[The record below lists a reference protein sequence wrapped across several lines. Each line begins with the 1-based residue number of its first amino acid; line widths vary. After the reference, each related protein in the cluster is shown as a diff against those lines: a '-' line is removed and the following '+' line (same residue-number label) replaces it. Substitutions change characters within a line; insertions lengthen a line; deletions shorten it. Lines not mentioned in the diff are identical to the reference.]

1 MDPTFL
7 SAIGLI
13 LVFVGFAIAFI
24 AVALLVLAGAK
35 GRERIKG
42 GGAVV
47 IGPFPLIFGADKES
61 VKTLLLLSV
70 FVIILMFV
78 FTVFF
83 YFWSK

>member
-1 MDPTFL
+1 MDSTLL

-13 LVFVGFAIAFI
+13 LVLIGFAIAFI
-24 AVALLVLAGAK
+24 AVALLVLAGVK

-47 IGPFPLIFGADKES
+47 IGPFPIIFGTDKES

-70 FVIILMFV
+70 LIIILMFV
-78 FTVFF
+78 FAAFF